1 MVLKLMYVVIG
12 GGTGALL
19 RYLISG
25 IIQKNSSGVFPYGT
39 LAVNLIG
46 ALLIGFLW
54 ELFQNITVS
63 SNFRVFLFMGL
74 LGAFTTFSTFNL
86 ETLNLIK
93 EKENIQALVNIIVSN
108 ISCLILVFF
117 GSASARF
124 LWKNLI
130 TYD

>member
-108 ISCLILVFF
+108 ISCLILVFI

>member
-1 MVLKLMYVVIG
+1 MVLKLMYVAIG